1 MIQHSKKNFDDYLDA
16 KKDNIENVIHE
27 LWISKDST
35 LWSKDPYFYI
45 KLGET
50 ADKLGQT
57 MFAHDIVLEGLQHF
71 PEELRLNQLF
81 GLSLIK
87 CGFLSRAKERLS
99 VLVRKG
105 NEDEETLGLLGR
117 VYKDMWLISG
127 EDPYLKKSR
136 NLYFQAFKRS
146 SGYYSGINAASLSL
160 MIGDTET
167 AGRLAT
173 IVLKICL
180 TLLKK
185 PENRDY
191 WCLATIGEA
200 FLDLGRYN
208 DASKYFTLAK
218 STGGKNYSYLAST
231 KKQLTLLSQFIDIP
245 PEVHEII
252 SIPPVIAFTG
262 HMIDRPQRKS
272 PRFPPGLER
281 SVQEE
286 IEKRLKALDSG
297 IGYSSC
303 ACGSDILFLE
313 MMQKRKAETNIVLPF
328 ELDDFYATSVTF
340 AGEGWKNR
348 LDDVLVKSSSVL
360 FATEGKYSGDDLLFD
375 YTNRIL
381 MGKAIL
387 QSELLQTDPV
397 LLCVWDKKR
406 GKKQGGT
413 AQLVDVWQ
421 RKKLPLEVVD
431 ISILKETVS
440 VPQATAPSS
449 EETPRAQRAGGRKK
463 KVKRTVKAM
472 LFADLVGFST
482 FKEEQFPGYINDYL
496 GSLAENLRR
505 FGDKP
510 LFKNIWGDALYF
522 VFEDLLSAAHYAL
535 QLRDFVKNTDWSRSG
550 LPSDL
555 NIRIGLHAGPVF
567 CAREPILGRTN
578 YFGNHVNRAARIEP
592 ITNPGNVYASEQFAS
607 LLLAQSDSDIECK
620 YVGIIVLPKRF
631 GNYPIY
637 HIKRR
642 NEIE

>member
-1 MIQHSKKNFDDYLDA
+1 MIQHSKKNFDAYLDA
-16 KKDNIENVIHE
+16 KKDNIENVIHD

-81 GLSLIK
+81 CLSLIK

-99 VLVRKG
+99 FLVKKG

-160 MIGDTET
+160 MIGDGET
-167 AGRLAT
+167 AGRLAK

-180 TLLKK
+180 ELLKK

-200 FLDLGRYN
+200 FLDLGRYD
-208 DASKYFTLAK
+208 DAARYFTIAK
-218 STGGKNYSYLAST
+218 KTGEKNYSYLAST
-231 KKQLTLLSQFIDIP
+231 KKQLALLSQFIDIP

-262 HMIDRPQRKS
+262 HMIDRPERKS
-272 PRFPPGLER
+272 PRFPPGLEQPVR
-281 SVQEE
+281 EE
-286 IEKRLKALDSG
+286 IEKRIETLDAG

-303 ACGSDILFLE
+303 ACGSDIIFLE
-313 MMQKRKAETNIVLPF
+313 TMQERKAETNIVLPF
-328 ELDDFYATSVTF
+328 ELDDFYHTSVTF
-340 AGEGWKNR
+340 AGEEWKNR
-348 LDDVLVKSSSVL
+348 LDDVLVKSSSVS

-387 QSELLQTDPV
+387 TAELLQTDPV
-397 LLCVWDKKR
+397 LLCVWDKKK
-406 GKKQGGT
+406 GSKQGGT
-413 AQLVDVWQ
+413 AGLVDAWQ
-421 RKKLPLEVVD
+421 RKKLPLAIVD
-431 ISILKETVS
+431 VGTLKETF
-440 VPQATAPSS
+440 P
-449 EETPRAQRAGGRKK
+449 TPRADAREGGKTAPERRAGGRKK
-463 KVKRTVKAM
+463 KVKRAVKAM
-472 LFADLVGFST
+472 LFADLAGFSAL
-482 FKEEQFPGYINDYL
+482 KEEQFPGYINDYL
-496 GSLAENLRR
+496 GSLAENLKRHG
-505 FGDKP
+505 FKP
-510 LFKNIWGDALYF
+510 LFQNIWGDALYF
-522 VFEDLLSAAHYAL
+522 VFEDLIDAAHYAL